1 MSCRRQFWPAAVLAV
16 WLAPSALWAQYPGYP
31 GMEPMPDAGRPAIGA
46 QGTSMVRRKPTQLR
60 MYLQLSAKGRTLPEA
75 LAKLNKRREAAAARL
90 ETLKADKKSIA
101 FGSPSLSAAESS
113 RQRQIEMLI
122 RQQIRNRGQ
131 KAAKGLP
138 APPMVTVTATLVAG
152 WPLPAD
158 PPEQLLLITQDLQE
172 RIRAADLAGG
182 KAVEKL
188 SPEEEE
194 IAEEASQGMTAQ
206 NDGEPPP
213 VQPGEPQ
220 FVFVAVLPKAERE
233 KALAV
238 AFARA
243 KANAAELAK
252 AAGVKLGPLV
262 ALAGG
267 CSGDTSFTDE
277 QPDNG
282 QPNGRDFIRRFA
294 AQQDG
299 ADSAERPNETVSAES
314 TDPAGLKFT
323 CHASVEFQLGN

>member
-16 WLAPSALWAQYPGYP
+16 WLMLLCHGGAISGLPRHGAHARRRA
-31 GMEPMPDAGRPAIGA
+31 AGHRRPRHVDGPA
-46 QGTSMVRRKPTQLR
+46 KPTQLR
-60 MYLQLSAKGRTLPEA
+60 MYLQLSAKGRTLPECWQA
-75 LAKLNKRREAAAARL
+75 ECEAAAARL

-101 FGSPSLSAAESS
+101 FGSPSLSAAELS
-113 RQRQIEMLI
+113 RQRQIEMRLSGS
-122 RQQIRNRGQ
+122 RSGNRGQ

-138 APPMVTVTATLVAG
+138 APPTVTVTATLVAG

-188 SPEEEE
+188 SPRRRGNSRGSQSRDDRTERRRAAPRPARRAAVRVRRGA
-194 IAEEASQGMTAQ
+194 AEG
-206 NDGEPPP
+206 G
-213 VQPGEPQ
+213 G
-220 FVFVAVLPKAERE
+220 RE

-238 AFARA
+238 AFALA
-243 KANAAELAK
+243 KANAAEAK

-294 AQQDG
+294 AQ
-299 ADSAERPNETVSAES
+299 
-314 TDPAGLKFT
+314 
-323 CHASVEFQLGN
+323 